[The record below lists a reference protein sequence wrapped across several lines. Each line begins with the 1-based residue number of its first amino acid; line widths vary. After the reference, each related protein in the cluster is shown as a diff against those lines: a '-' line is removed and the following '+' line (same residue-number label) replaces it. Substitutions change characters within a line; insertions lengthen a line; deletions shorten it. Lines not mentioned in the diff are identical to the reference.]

1 MLNKIMIMGR
11 LTADVELR
19 STQSGTH
26 VATFTLAVDR
36 DFRPQGGDRETDF
49 INCVAWKGTADF
61 VANYFSKG
69 SMAVVVG
76 RLQTRKYETQDGQK
90 RTATEV
96 IAESVYFGEGKKDAA
111 NNTPIA
117 PSAAPSADIDG
128 FMPVEE
134 EDLPF

>member
-1 MLNKIMIMGR
+1 MLNKIMVMGR

-19 STQSGTH
+19 TTQSGTH
-26 VATFTLAVDR
+26 VAAFTVAVDR
-36 DFRPQGGDRETDF
+36 DYKGQSGDRETDF

-61 VANYFSKG
+61 VHSYFHKG

-90 RTATEV
+90 RTATEI
-96 IAESVYFGEGKKDAA
+96 IAESVYFGESKKDTT
-111 NNTPIA
+111 NNA
-117 PSAAPSADIDG
+117 PVAPNADIDG
-128 FMPVEE
+128 FTPCED